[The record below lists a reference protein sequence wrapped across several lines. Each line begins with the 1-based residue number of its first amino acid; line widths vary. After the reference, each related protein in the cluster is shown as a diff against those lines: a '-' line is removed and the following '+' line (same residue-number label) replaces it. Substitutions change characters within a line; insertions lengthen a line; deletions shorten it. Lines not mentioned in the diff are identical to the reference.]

1 MEETLQEEAV
11 PCDLIADLDGEIVS
25 MTTRSGVPKMKTGDT
40 CQKGD
45 LLISGIV
52 EILNDSQEVVR
63 TEVRFRRRRHLC
75 PPSDPILPG
84 IFPFLSEKNR
94 RRQAEKQ
101 LVFSHRKL
109 DSGRGQ
115 RVPGAAYHF
124 RGRNPLAGH
133 RKFCPPYFP
142 GKNHPHALPD

>member
-11 PCDLIADLDGEIVS
+11 PVICSADFDGEIVS

-63 TEVRFRRRRHLC
+63 TEYVSADADIYVRHQIPYYQEFSLSYQKKIADGKPKNSWYFHIGNW
-75 PPSDPILPG
+75 ILG
-84 IFPFLSEKNR
+84 AGSASR
-94 RRQAEKQ
+94 
-101 LVFSHRKL
+101 
-109 DSGRGQ
+109 
-115 RVPGAAYHF
+115 GAAYHF